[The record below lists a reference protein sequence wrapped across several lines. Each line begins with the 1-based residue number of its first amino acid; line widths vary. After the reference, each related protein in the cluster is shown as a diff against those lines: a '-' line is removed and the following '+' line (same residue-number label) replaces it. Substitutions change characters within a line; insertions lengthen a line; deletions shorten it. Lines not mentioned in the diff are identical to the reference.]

1 MSMSIMFFKNE
12 YIDKKYYAFTLLM
25 IVILLK
31 NEAIV
36 EMLLLDIHE

>member
-1 MSMSIMFFKNE
+1 MSMSIIFFKNE

-25 IVILLK
+25 IVILK
-31 NEAIV
+31 NGAIV